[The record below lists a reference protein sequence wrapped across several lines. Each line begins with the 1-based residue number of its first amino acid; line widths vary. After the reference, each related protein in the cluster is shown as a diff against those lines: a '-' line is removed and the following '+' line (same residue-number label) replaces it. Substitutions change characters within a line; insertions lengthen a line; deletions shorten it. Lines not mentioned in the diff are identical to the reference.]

1 MGAMQLH
8 SRLLILTL
16 TAVSLALGGA
26 LASVSQEAP
35 GPGPNRSDEPLADHF
50 SLAAAVSFI
59 DGTAHR
65 LERQRNCVTCH
76 TNGLY
81 LIARGQVST
90 EGSEYGRAR
99 EFAGTYLNRYVIE
112 KQAASGQ
119 RGAVEG
125 LVATTC
131 FLAISDMKTDGAL
144 SPDTIKALDNIW
156 SLQDED
162 GAWGK
167 WLKCGWPPFESDD
180 HFGVT
185 LAAVAAGVLPK
196 SYRRTEKATLG
207 LQRLRRWLADHPP
220 ENLHHKAMML
230 WATTNWDGLVSA
242 GKKKLWSRELLAA
255 QQNDGGWRLVDLGA
269 GQWKRPTDN
278 AETLPS
284 DAYATAFSIFV
295 LREAGLA
302 RGHRQLV
309 RGLEWLRE
317 SQRESGRWFVRS
329 PKRDGKHYISHAATQ
344 FAVMAFSSCGES
356 P

>member
-1 MGAMQLH
+1 MGGMQLH

-16 TAVSLALGGA
+16 TVAPLALGA
-26 LASVSQEAP
+26 PVSPSPQEAP
-35 GPGPNRSDEPLADHF
+35 KVGPNRSDEPLIDHF
-50 SLAAAVSFI
+50 SLAGAVSFI
-59 DGTAHR
+59 DGTA
-65 LERQRNCVTCH
+65 LGWERQRNCVTCH

-81 LIARGQVST
+81 LVARGQVST
-90 EGSEYGRAR
+90 EGADYRRAR
-99 EFAGTYLNRYVIE
+99 EFARTYLNRYVVE

-131 FLAISDMKTDGAL
+131 FLTISDMKTNGRL
-144 SPDTIKALDNIW
+144 SPDTRKALDHVW

-185 LAAVAAGVLPK
+185 LAAVAVGVLPE
-196 SYRRTEKATLG
+196 SYRRSEPATLG
-207 LQRLRRWLADHPP
+207 LQRLRRWLGKNPP
-220 ENLHHKAMML
+220 QNLHHKGMML
-230 WATTNWDGLVSA
+230 WAATNLDGLFDA
-242 GKKKLWSRELLAA
+242 TTKGIWSSELLAA
-255 QQNDGGWRLVDLGA
+255 QRKDGGWRLVDLGA
-269 GQWKRPTDN
+269 GHWKRPEDI

-284 DAYATAFSIFV
+284 DAYATAFSIFS
-295 LREAGLA
+295 LRKAGVPA
-302 RGHRQLV
+302 DHPQLV
-309 RGLEWLRE
+309 GGLKWLRE